1 MTAPRKPIAVLVSGS
16 GTNLQA
22 LLDWSHDPTSAFRV
36 AVVVSDRPKVGA
48 LGRASA
54 AGVPAVVVD
63 WRDQPNREAF
73 TKAVCDV
80 VDEHGASALVLAGF
94 MRVLAPEAM
103 ARFPAAVINIHP
115 SLLPSFPG
123 ADAVGDALAHGV
135 KVTGVTVH
143 FAEEQ
148 VDHGPI
154 IAQEAVPVL
163 EDDTRAT
170 LQARIQH
177 VEHRVYPQVVQA
189 FAADRLAIE
198 GRSVVWETA

>member
-1 MTAPRKPIAVLVSGS
+1 
-16 GTNLQA
+16 
-22 LLDWSHDPTSAFRV
+22 
-36 AVVVSDRPKVGA
+36 
-48 LGRASA
+48 
-54 AGVPAVVVD
+54 
-63 WRDQPNREAF
+63 
-73 TKAVCDV
+73 
-80 VDEHGASALVLAGF
+80 
-94 MRVLAPEAM
+94 M